1 MDALYWLRK
10 KQAPPLRG
18 IFLPHYRIHGI
29 DIIFMKNSDNRA
41 SESALAEL
49 HGVVAK
55 LLTSRLQSGDAS
67 TADINAA
74 IKFLK
79 DNGIDC
85 AGSVNPDVQDLV
97 ANLPTFEDVSKD
109 EVSLLN

>member
-1 MDALYWLRK
+1 MSITTILN
-10 KQAPPLRG
+10 
-18 IFLPHYRIHGI
+18 
-29 DIIFMKNSDNRA
+29 NSKDNRA

-85 AGSVNPDVQDLV
+85 AGSANPDVQDLV
-97 ANLPTFEDVSKD
+97 ANLPTFEDVSRD
-109 EVSLLN
+109 EVNLLN